1 VDSLR
6 FNSEFTEEVLGQ
18 LYDIYNIEYDEEIGD
33 ENLDEIFQYL
43 QEVLKDPDF
52 EGGDLPIDKLIH

>member
-1 VDSLR
+1 MAKYVCDLC
-6 FNSEFTEEVLGQ
+6 GW
-18 LYDIYNIEYDEEIGD
+18 EYDEEIGD